1 MTTSQRAVRI
11 RSQSDIH
18 NAVHMVHELASSIGM
33 STGASAAIATAVSEL
48 VTNVIKYGESGR
60 MTCHVKKRLAQP
72 GIEVLVEDHGP
83 GIADIEKAME
93 NHESTGGT
101 LGLGLP
107 GARRLVDEFQI
118 TSKPGEGTTV
128 RVVKWG

>member
-1 MTTSQRAVRI
+1 VTGRQQTIRI

-18 NAVHMVHELASSIGM
+18 TSVFTVQELAKDIGM
-33 STGASAAIATAVSEL
+33 NTGSIAAIATAVSEL
-48 VTNVIKYGESGR
+48 VTNVVKYANFGR
-60 MTCHVKKRLAQP
+60 ITFQEKKRLGRP

-83 GIADIEKAME
+83 GIVELDVAMSD
-93 NHESTGGT
+93 NVSTGGT

-107 GARRLVDEFQI
+107 GAKRLVDEFQI
-118 TSKPGEGTTV
+118 DSKPNEGTRV